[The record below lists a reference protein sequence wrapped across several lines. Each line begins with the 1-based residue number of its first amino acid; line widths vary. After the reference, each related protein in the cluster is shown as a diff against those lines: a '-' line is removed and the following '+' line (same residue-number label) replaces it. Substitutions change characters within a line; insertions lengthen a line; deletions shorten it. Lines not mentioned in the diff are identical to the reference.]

1 MNGWSKLAALVAVA
15 AIVAGLSGGAGATNA
30 PTRAASAT
38 SKGVARSAASTAAA
52 QRSALLRHANL
63 TTVAGA
69 KRYLRAIGVDPRG
82 VVIQRGPRNYAGPS
96 CPGAR
101 WTCTSTAHPVV
112 QLATAGGKNTFLCT
126 SGRCAVVQAT
136 RSATATTTKRS
147 LTAAAAM
154 NKGTCI
160 KTTGVT
166 QSCSIN
172 QTNATADNQAI
183 VVESVPKSTGL
194 TQTASATAQITQTA
208 SGASNKNTACVSQ
221 IVAVDGSTVAP
232 RGMPVTVTLNATQA
246 VSITQNS
253 ASGGNTVQN
262 ATLSGTS
269 ANCAGGVLTQ
279 TQTLS
284 STATG
289 SGPITQNENAGA
301 TSPNV
306 SLDIEQNQGA
316 GFFGSASGT
325 NAAPFSQTSTLT
337 AIASTPA
344 GPVNQTQSSPNGGIL
359 AKVNQF
365 SHGISTADATQ
376 TETQCED
383 AEGAGG
389 PLTCPDS
396 PAGTPSYSLTQ
407 KQFGPISNSGGSRGA
422 KSRNL
427 AYVKKGICPPDC
439 STQGDNSADTFS
451 INQSSTQ
458 NNDTHTDQTNTVQ
471 GECVTSGVCTAT
483 QTTTENGSTTTHTA
497 SGSTVDT
504 SINCASADS
513 CATTNSG
520 GFPSGEVFVSV
531 GNGLV
536 QERTSTGALVRT
548 LDTGKGAGVLTA
560 GLALDTAENLYVTDF
575 TANDV
580 SKFSSG
586 DGTLVGSFG
595 SGYNS
600 DPESIVFDTSRNAY
614 VGQADGSHSVLE
626 FSSSGAPVASFS
638 PAIEDRGTDWIDL
651 APDQCTLYY
660 TSEGTSVKRF
670 DVCHNTQLTDL
681 ATGLAPTAYAVKV
694 LPSGGALVADMDSIV
709 RLSAT
714 GAVVQQYGTGESAS
728 GIWFSLALDP
738 DGTSFWAGDVVTGDV
753 KKFDLGSGNVLASF
767 NTGVAQEGDSAG
779 GLVVA
784 P

>member
-1 MNGWSKLAALVAVA
+1 MNRWIKLAVPVAVA
-15 AIVAGLSGGAGATNA
+15 AIVAGLSGGAGATTV
-30 PTRAASAT
+30 PSAASAS
-38 SKGVARSAASTAAA
+38 SKGLARSAASMAAA
-52 QRSALLRHANL
+52 RRGDLLGHANL
-63 TTVAGA
+63 TTLAGA
-69 KRYLRAIGVDPRG
+69 RRYLRAIGVNPRG
-82 VVIQRGPRNYAGPS
+82 VVIQRAARNYAGPS
-96 CPGAR
+96 CPGAG

-112 QLATAGGKNTFLCT
+112 QIAAAGGKNTFLCT
-126 SGRCAVVQAT
+126 TGSCAVVQAT
-136 RSATATTTKRS
+136 RSATATKTKRS

-172 QTNATADNQAI
+172 QTSASADNQAI
-183 VVESVPKSTGL
+183 VVENVPKSTGL

-208 SGASNKNTACVSQ
+208 SGASNKNIACVYQ
-221 IVAVDGSTVAP
+221 NVAVDGSTVAP
-232 RGMPVTVTLNATQA
+232 RGTPVTVTLNAAQA

-269 ANCAGGVLTQ
+269 ANCAGGALTQ
-279 TQTLS
+279 TQTLTS
-284 STATG
+284 SATG

-306 SLDIEQNQGA
+306 SLDIEQNQGT

-344 GPVNQTQSSPNGGIL
+344 GPVNQTQSSQNGGIL

-365 SHGISTADATQ
+365 SHGVSTADATQ

-407 KQFGPISNSGGSRGA
+407 TQFGPISNSGGSRGA

-439 STQGDNSADTFS
+439 SIQGDNSADTFS

-458 NNDTHTDQTNTVQ
+458 SNDTHTGQTNTVQ
-471 GECVTSGVCTAT
+471 AECQTSGGCRAT
-483 QTTTENGSTTTHTA
+483 QTTTENGGTPTTHT
-497 SGSTVDT
+497 SVGSSVDT
-504 SINCASADS
+504 STDC
-513 CATTNSG
+513 TNSSCTTTTTK
-520 GFPSGEVFVSV
+520 GFVSGDVFVSI
-531 GNGLV
+531 GDGLV
-536 QERTSTGALVRT
+536 QERSPSGALVRT
-548 LDTGKGAGVLTA
+548 LDTGKGTGIFTT
-560 GLALDTAENLYVTDF
+560 GLALDAAGRLYVTDF
-575 TANDV
+575 NANDV
-580 SKFSSG
+580 TKILS
-586 DGTLVGSFG
+586 DGSVAGSFG

-600 DPESIVFDTSRNAY
+600 DPESIVLDSAGNAY
-614 VGQADGSHSVLE
+614 VGQADGTRDVLK
-626 FSSSGAPVASFS
+626 FS
-638 PAIEDRGTDWIDL
+638 PTGALLANYDAAVEDRGTDWIDL

-670 DVCHNTQLTDL
+670 NVCTNTQLTDFE
-681 ATGLAPTAYAVKV
+681 TGLPGSAAFAIKL
-694 LPSGGALVADMDSIV
+694 LPGGGALVADTSSIV
-709 RLSAT
+709 RLDAT
-714 GAVVQQYGTGESAS
+714 GAVVQQYGTGGS
-728 GIWFSLALDP
+728 GVWFSLGLDP
-738 DGTSFWAGDVVTGDV
+738 DGTSFWAGDEATGDV
-753 KKFDLGSGNVLASF
+753 KKFDLATGNVLVSF
-767 NTGVAQEGDSAG
+767 NTGVNHFNSADG
-779 GLVVA
+779 IVVV